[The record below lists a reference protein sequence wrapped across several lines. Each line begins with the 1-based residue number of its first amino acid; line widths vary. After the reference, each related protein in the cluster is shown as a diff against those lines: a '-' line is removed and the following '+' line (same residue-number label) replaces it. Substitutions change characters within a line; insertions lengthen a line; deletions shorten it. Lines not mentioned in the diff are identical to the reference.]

1 MKAYKYFSIFLFI
14 LGLASCY
21 KDDSSVNYKLINPI
35 VIDLGDNG
43 QYSASTPTYTLFS
56 MDTLEI
62 KPIVYKEGEIDTNL
76 TFNWTLQG
84 NSIAP
89 TVIGNNMTLK
99 ACINVPAEGN
109 AYQLVLDV
117 ENRMTDIHAQQLFNV
132 KVESPFG
139 LGLLVADSKDEKNS
153 DVSLIMSYHFTSGLK
168 IDQTRNSHDLFSQ
181 INNRKI
187 PYYPVNGLLSSSYGS
202 NRSLTITTP
211 YSIDRVDPFNFN
223 YMDGNRDV
231 FVIDPKKY
239 NPTGL
244 GYISNQGVELLLMDG
259 KLYPRTMQQSNKYF
273 AFYLLTKDMS
283 DYFITYFFCPTWES
297 GLAFDEKNGRLL
309 QLNGTTNLLL
319 FSSDKLPANAPFD
332 QNKLQGFS
340 CKGMMLGP
348 NNTYH
353 NILQNKQTGKIYSY
367 ITQRGYGSEN
377 GSPVQLLDL
386 SNCPEITDAIG
397 FATVETQSVIYY
409 ATKHTIYSVYYRGNE
424 LIVTPEYT
432 APANNEISSIMS
444 WQEYYAPGKIDYANP
459 NPAADQKVLSVS
471 SYNRMLVL
479 ATYDTKKQEGFIRT
493 VAITTVGTGTLEKD
507 HQYHGEYGGF
517 GRITAIAPK
526 TK

>member
-117 ENRMTDIHAQQLFNV
+117 EDRMTDIHAQQLFNV

-168 IDQTRNSHDLFSQ
+168 IDQTRNSHDLIF
-181 INNRKI
+181 
-187 PYYPVNGLLSSSYGS
+187 
-202 NRSLTITTP
+202 
-211 YSIDRVDPFNFN
+211 
-223 YMDGNRDV
+223 
-231 FVIDPKKY
+231 
-239 NPTGL
+239 
-244 GYISNQGVELLLMDG
+244 SNQ
-259 KLYPRTMQQSNKYF
+259 
-273 AFYLLTKDMS
+273 
-283 DYFITYFFCPTWES
+283 
-297 GLAFDEKNGRLL
+297 
-309 QLNGTTNLLL
+309 
-319 FSSDKLPANAPFD
+319 
-332 QNKLQGFS
+332 
-340 CKGMMLGP
+340 
-348 NNTYH
+348 
-353 NILQNKQTGKIYSY
+353 
-367 ITQRGYGSEN
+367 
-377 GSPVQLLDL
+377 
-386 SNCPEITDAIG
+386 
-397 FATVETQSVIYY
+397 
-409 ATKHTIYSVYYRGNE
+409 
-424 LIVTPEYT
+424 
-432 APANNEISSIMS
+432 
-444 WQEYYAPGKIDYANP
+444 
-459 NPAADQKVLSVS
+459 
-471 SYNRMLVL
+471 
-479 ATYDTKKQEGFIRT
+479 
-493 VAITTVGTGTLEKD
+493 
-507 HQYHGEYGGF
+507 
-517 GRITAIAPK
+517 
-526 TK
+526 